1 MTATS
6 LDGRDGLLTLA
17 SLLKLVAAVFLGV
30 LIGLAITI
38 NSLDLDRHGVSV
50 GPWRSTPRDG
60 GADADPYALAA
71 DARAGLL
78 PLGTA
83 EGLTFLAATDGA
95 GAALE
100 GRCDYLVE
108 GPMPGTR
115 YWTLSLLD
123 PQGFPIANP
132 ANRFGF
138 TSAEVLRL
146 DGDPATVAVSA
157 QARPGNWLPVG
168 KQRDFILMLRLY
180 DTSLSV
186 ERASFTNLKMPAIKR
201 TGCR

>member
-1 MTATS
+1 MTAAG
-6 LDGRDGLLTLA
+6 LEGQDGLLRLTTLF
-17 SLLKLVAAVFLGV
+17 KIVAAVLLGV

-38 NSLDLDRHGVSV
+38 NSLDLDRHGTRI

-60 GADADPYALAA
+60 GSDPYALAA

-83 EGLTFLAATDGA
+83 EGLTFVAASDGT

-100 GRCDYLVE
+100 GRCDYVVE

-123 PQGFPIANP
+123 AQGFPIANP

-138 TSAEVLRL
+138 TSAEVLRFSAE
-146 DGDPATVAVSA
+146 PVTVAVSS

-168 KQRDFILMLRLY
+168 KQRDFMLMLRLY

-186 ERASFTNLKMPAIKR
+186 ERASFSSLRMPAIKR